1 MKYFESRTVGDV
13 LSRIIERHRHA
24 QPGHEPEYHDAQ
36 YQRDLHLRR
45 FVYDA
50 HDQPADDTYRDY
62 HPAGVALLVMI
73 VVKKSQKYFNS
84 QQKQLGKINGTVEE
98 VFSGQA
104 VSRHSTGRRRP

>member
-1 MKYFESRTVGDV
+1 
-13 LSRIIERHRHA
+13 
-24 QPGHEPEYHDAQ
+24 
-36 YQRDLHLRR
+36 
-45 FVYDA
+45 
-50 HDQPADDTYRDY
+50 
-62 HPAGVALLVMI
+62 MI